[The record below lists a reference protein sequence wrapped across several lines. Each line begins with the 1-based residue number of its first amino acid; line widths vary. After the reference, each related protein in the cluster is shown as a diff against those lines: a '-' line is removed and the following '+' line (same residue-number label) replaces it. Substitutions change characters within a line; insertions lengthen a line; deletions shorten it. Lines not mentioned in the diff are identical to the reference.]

1 MLIIFFHLNFTLV
14 KSDVIA
20 GNYAKAAAFN
30 RTINWEHYE
39 NNISKSGFVADFKVS
54 KITTINLWIVICHLQ
69 IKTLW

>member
-1 MLIIFFHLNFTLV
+1 MLIIFLHFNFILV

-54 KITTINLWIVICHLQ
+54 KITTINL
-69 IKTLW
+69 